1 MLARGTAAFV
11 AARAARCAARAAS
24 ASAAAGRQYVDTGGY
39 QGTGLGGFGA
49 ARDPLTFAQA
59 TFYRAAAAM
68 SVELIPPSLEA
79 RQNAETGEKYLKVAR
94 EGVVLLTMAPSA
106 EGDVSSGSGGGFG
119 GYQSQGPSVTGT
131 RRYDW
136 ATRKGYFAL
145 DLLEAGTLLA
155 RSDPALLAIRDSA
168 QPLNFY
174 HQTGGAGKELELP
187 SKSLKVTLSNDSV
200 HFSLA
205 TREPGGERAGSITI
219 TINDGEMA
227 VIRELVR
234 YAIPRMTGMHA
245 AYEAKMASS
254 IRNARGDP

>member
-1 MLARGTAAFV
+1 
-11 AARAARCAARAAS
+11 
-24 ASAAAGRQYVDTGGY
+24 
-39 QGTGLGGFGA
+39 
-49 ARDPLTFAQA
+49 
-59 TFYRAAAAM
+59 M

-79 RQNAETGEKYLKVAR
+79 RQKAETGEKYLKVAR

-254 IRNARGDP
+254 IRNNL